1 MTDKALADDLLA
13 WMQRRSADFTN
24 TFRSLSTGRLLE
36 DLATADTDIEAWHLR
51 LMVRRGQQP
60 QSRAEAE
67 TLMQRHNPAFIP
79 RNHNVEAAL
88 EAATSAGDYSLMM
101 QLLDVL
107 ARPYDHSRDLPPFG
121 APGPAD
127 RAYQTFCGT

>member
-1 MTDKALADDLLA
+1 MRVADPEL
-13 WMQRRSADFTN
+13 
-24 TFRSLSTGRLLE
+24 
-36 DLATADTDIEAWHLR
+36 EAWHSR
-51 LMVRRGQQP
+51 LMARRGRQP
-60 QSRAEAE
+60 QSAAEAE
-67 TLMQRHNPAFIP
+67 SLMQRHNPAFIP

-88 EAATSAGDYSLMM
+88 EAATSADDYSVMM

-107 ARPYDHSRDLPPFG
+107 ATPYDHSRELPLFT

>member
-1 MTDKALADDLLA
+1 
-13 WMQRRSADFTN
+13 
-24 TFRSLSTGRLLE
+24 
-36 DLATADTDIEAWHLR
+36 
-51 LMVRRGQQP
+51 
-60 QSRAEAE
+60 
-67 TLMQRHNPAFIP
+67 MQRHNPAFIP

-107 ARPYDHSRDLPPFG
+107 ARPYDHSRDLPPFS